1 MRQIRMGMALFATPN
16 FGPTHLQKTNAA
28 RSFRPLER
36 AAFVRSR
43 RLMARLWKSFH
54 RPGLP

>member
-1 MRQIRMGMALFATPN
+1 MALFATPN
-16 FGPTHLQKTNAA
+16 SGPTHPQKTNAA